1 MDKQEVKITG
11 VSIPFLDLVFLMV
24 KLAFASIPAMI
35 LIYFVFALLGVFFDG
50 FLGMFMMHPHMP

>member
-1 MDKQEVKITG
+1 MDKHEVKITG